1 MKSIRFFFVGIVIF
15 SLAFLATTIVPN
27 SVYATPRVM
36 KTGEYPEAEGA
47 RCSDVEYSSKIVDG
61 HSTEGATFVMSPNPN
76 DPTVVHI
83 GLYVNQITEVDE
95 SSNSFKMQGFLDL
108 IWCDPRLGFDPS
120 EMGTK
125 VEIFLEDDA
134 HEELNNIW

>member
-36 KTGEYPEAEGA
+36 TTGEYPEAEGA
-47 RCSDVEYSSKIVDG
+47 RCSDVEYSSKIVDR
-61 HSTEGATFVMSPNPN
+61 HSAEGATFVMSPNPN
-76 DPTVVHI
+76 GPTVVHI
-83 GLYVNQITEVDE
+83 GLYVDQITEVDE